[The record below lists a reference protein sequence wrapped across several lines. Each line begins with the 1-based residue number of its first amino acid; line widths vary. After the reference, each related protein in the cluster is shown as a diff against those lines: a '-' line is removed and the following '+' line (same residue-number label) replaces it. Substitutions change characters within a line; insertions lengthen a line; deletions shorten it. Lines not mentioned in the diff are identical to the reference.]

1 MVGIVSAVFNVA
13 VCIGVPLGAFLVLLR
28 RRSGWRVFLLGMAGF
43 FVSQLCVRQPLL
55 ALLGQVDAYRL
66 FAAGNPVGQLL
77 FLSLTAGL
85 AEESA
90 RLVIFRLLA
99 RKGRVQHSTPVWY
112 GLGHGGLEAALVGV
126 NSLVLLVIFPELLQ
140 RAGWTVALAGVERIS
155 AQMVQVAL
163 SFFVF
168 CGLRRKRWFVAAI
181 LLHTLCNFMTVV
193 TLFGVSDLMLEVLL
207 FAFAAVVLY
216 AAIKL
221 WKGEDFHEKNLA

>member
-77 FLSLTAGL
+77 FLSVTAGL

-99 RKGRVQHSTPVWY
+99 RRGRVQHGTPVWY

-126 NSLVLLVIFPELLQ
+126 NSMVLLVIFPELLQ
-140 RAGWTVALAGVERIS
+140 RAGWA
-155 AQMVQVAL
+155 VAL
-163 SFFVF
+163 SY
-168 CGLRRKRWFVAAI
+168 AAMAAALFTFTQKVYPI
-181 LLHTLCNFMTVV
+181 RYEYKKLAAMALVCAATAALSKFSGQWGEVTVLCVKV
-193 TLFGVSDLMLEVLL
+193 VLL
-207 FAFAAVVLY
+207 TLYPLWMWLILREKKPAASPVLP
-216 AAIKL
+216 
-221 WKGEDFHEKNLA
+221 

>member
-77 FLSLTAGL
+77 FLSVTAGL

-99 RKGRVQHSTPVWY
+99 RRGRVQHGTPVWY

-140 RAGWTVALAGVERIS
+140 RAGWAVALGGMERIS

-163 SFFVF
+163 SLFVF

-193 TLFGVSDLMLEVLL
+193 TLFGASDLMLEVLL

>member
-77 FLSLTAGL
+77 FLSVTAGL

-90 RLVIFRLLA
+90 RFVVFRLLA
-99 RKGRVQHSTPVWY
+99 RKDRVQPMTPLWY

>member
-1 MVGIVSAVFNVA
+1 MAGIVSAVFNVA

-28 RRSGWRVFLLGMAGF
+28 RRSGWRIFLLGMAGF

-55 ALLGQVDAYRL
+55 TLLSQVDAYRL
-66 FAAGNPVGQLL
+66 FIVSNPVGQVL

-90 RLVIFRLLA
+90 RFVVFRLLA
-99 RKGRVQHSTPVWY
+99 RKGRVQSITPLWY
-112 GLGHGGLEAALVGV
+112 GLGHGGLEAALVGA
-126 NSLVLLVIFPELLQ
+126 NSLVLLVVFPELLQ

-181 LLHTLCNFMTVV
+181 LLHTLCNFLTVLL
-193 TLFGVSDLMLEVLL
+193 LFGISDLALEGVL

-216 AAIKL
+216 GAVKL
-221 WKGEDFHEKNLA
+221 WKGEKANENDLA